1 MFQIFWRNK
10 KLTRF
15 FSFLFFSPQPSTQ
28 QPPTLGQALKEAFK
42 IFDKNKNGYIE
53 AKELRSVT
61 TTLGQRLTDEEFQEF
76 WNEADQNG
84 DGKLDYN
91 EFIKIMLQYW
101 TFHSLCDQRI
111 SPNFCISLRTIPV
124 INSTK
129 LIILT
134 SFFRASLKIFPDQS
148 DWPPVD
154 VNIRL
159 EPVFSLLSKK
169 LKTNKL
175 IKLFLLVSTSEPFPS
190 VQNCEKNISLRPPQ
204 KLSLPLKNKIL
215 NCLFKSST

>member
-15 FSFLFFSPQPSTQ
+15 FFFSLLLP
-28 QPPTLGQALKEAFK
+28 
-42 IFDKNKNGYIE
+42 
-53 AKELRSVT
+53 
-61 TTLGQRLTDEEFQEF
+61 TTLNPTTSDSRTGVERGLQDLWQEQERLHRGQRAKVSYDDLGPEVDRRGVPGVLERGRPERRRETGLQWVHQDHAAVLNVPFVVWPENFPQLLHLIE
-76 WNEADQNG
+76 NDTSDQLN
-84 DGKLDYN
+84 
-91 EFIKIMLQYW
+91 KINYL
-101 TFHSLCDQRI
+101 
-111 SPNFCISLRTIPV
+111 NF
-124 INSTK
+124 
-129 LIILT
+129 
-134 SFFRASLKIFPDQS
+134 FFRASLKIFPDQS

-175 IKLFLLVSTSEPFPS
+175 IKLFFYLSPL
-190 VQNCEKNISLRPPQ
+190 QNHSRLYKTEKNISLRPPQ